1 MTDAEKNKDTQGL
14 LDGRESTYGNVVD
27 NAARVANIWNG
38 YLGTDTIT
46 PADMM
51 MMMALYK
58 AYRFK
63 VTPDYSDNINDVLGY
78 AEIVRQVQE
87 QTGGL
92 IHAETVKEYLE
103 KKVDI
108 GFATV
113 DRLMHDLASE
123 AQANFHSDLDF
134 IYEADYVETPA
145 GEMSREDQI
154 IHDLASEAQA
164 NFHSDYDET
173 PADEMSREDQ
183 IMLYGPP
190 DETPADEMSREDQI
204 MLYGPPDARFKL
216 QEERR
221 AAAEHAAA
229 EEEIKEGR
237 RPPHLRAVPSTAERV
252 NEAAAMDEYLRHRCG
267 AEVSNS
273 VCRLYP
279 HHAGDHQPSQ

>member
-1 MTDAEKNKDTQGL
+1 MSAEENKDTQGL

-38 YLGTDTIT
+38 YLGTDIIT

-92 IHAETVKEYLE
+92 IHAETVAEY
-103 KKVDI
+103 KKK
-108 GFATV
+108 
-113 DRLMHDLASE
+113 LSE
-123 AQANFHSDLDF
+123 VAP
-134 IYEADYVETPA
+134 EVK
-145 GEMSREDQI
+145 DQI

-164 NFHSDYDET
+164 NFHSDY
-173 PADEMSREDQ
+173 
-183 IMLYGPP
+183 

-279 HHAGDHQPSQ
+279 HHAGDHQPRQ